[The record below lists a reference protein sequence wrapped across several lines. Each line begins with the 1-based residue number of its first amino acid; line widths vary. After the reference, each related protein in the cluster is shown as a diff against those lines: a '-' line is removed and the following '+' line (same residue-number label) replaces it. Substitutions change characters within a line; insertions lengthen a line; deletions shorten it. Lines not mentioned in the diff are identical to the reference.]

1 MSDPIADM
9 LTRVRNAQAVKRET
23 VKIPYSNFD
32 FAVAELLAKFK
43 FLDSVSK
50 KGRMPKRVL
59 EAKLKYD
66 DGQGALHDFKFL
78 SKPSRRLYSGHKE
91 LRPVRQ
97 GFGLLVVSTPKG
109 VMDGKTA
116 RKQKLGGQLLFEVW

>member
-1 MSDPIADM
+1 MYTDLLVKIK
-9 LTRVRNAQAVKRET
+9 NAQAVKRET

-97 GFGLLVVSTPKG
+97 GFGTLLISTPNG
-109 VMDGKTA
+109 VLTINEA
-116 RKQKLGGQLLFEVW
+116 RRQKVGGQL